1 MSMEAR
7 RVAMGEKITSEDIVV
22 KVQELKEE
30 IKKWAW
36 IDIQTIHRFMLM
48 ATIVHEKAK
57 LVAIDRFTENIVN
70 EKDGN
75 IKTFSSSLEALQ
87 YFREIYQTSPDEEDV
102 EYDIVKKKTKPD
114 GKEVE

>member
-1 MSMEAR
+1 
-7 RVAMGEKITSEDIVV
+7 MGEKITSEDIVV

-48 ATIVHEKAK
+48 ATVIDRLGDKPKAR

-70 EKDGN
+70 GKDGN

-87 YFREIYQTSPDEEDV
+87 YFREIYQNSPDEEDV

-114 GKEVE
+114 GKEVR

>member
-1 MSMEAR
+1 
-7 RVAMGEKITSEDIVV
+7 MGEKITSEDIVV

-48 ATIVHEKAK
+48 ATTVDEDGKSKAR
-57 LVAIDRFTENIVN
+57 LVAIDRFTENIIN
-70 EKDGN
+70 GKDGR
-75 IKTFSSSLEALQ
+75 IKTFSSSLDALQ
-87 YFREIYQTSPDEEDV
+87 YFREIYQNSPDEEDV

-114 GKEVE
+114 GKEVKG